1 MQEGGTGH
9 HSASVQGRALDEQAV
24 TEARSTR
31 HSQAINPYFSI
42 W

>member
-9 HSASVQGRALDEQAV
+9 QSASVQGRALDEQAV